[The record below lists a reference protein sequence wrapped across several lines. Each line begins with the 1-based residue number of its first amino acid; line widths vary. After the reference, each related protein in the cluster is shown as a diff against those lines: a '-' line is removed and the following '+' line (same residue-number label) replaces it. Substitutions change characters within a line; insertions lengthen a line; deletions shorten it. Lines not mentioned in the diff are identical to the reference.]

1 MESLSF
7 ILMVAGIVLVC
18 VLLLKILTK
27 PIRLIFKLLINAGL
41 GFVILFIVNFFSGFY
56 DFSIEIN
63 FVNALVAGVFGVPGV
78 IVLVLIKFL
87 G

>member
-1 MESLSF
+1 
-7 ILMVAGIVLVC
+7 MVAGIVLIC

-41 GFVILFIVNFFSGFY
+41 GCVILFIVNFFGGFY
-56 DFSIEIN
+56 DFSLEIN
-63 FVNALVAGVFGVPGV
+63 FISALVAGVLGVPGV
-78 IVLVLIKFL
+78 IILVLIKFL